1 MGYTELELKVPT
13 DFSNSDLKKVISQK
27 IDTSE
32 HSFSILR
39 KSLDARNKR
48 DIHWLLRIGVT
59 SPAIKGEAPE
69 IKKLE
74 FPSSDHGKEKKVII
88 TGCGPAGIFC
98 GLILQRSGYSVVVI
112 EKGGRVQK
120 RTADIES
127 FENSGLLIKN
137 SGYCFGEGGAGT
149 FSDGKLTSRT
159 KTITLEKNF
168 IFEELIKA
176 GAPEEIAYMTHP
188 HLGSDNLKKI
198 IPAIISDFRS
208 RGGTVLFETEVTEIH
223 RSGDKI
229 TALEITGKQNGK
241 LEGDVFIFA
250 PGHSSFNLYRLLLKN
265 KVELSTKPFAIGF
278 RVEHLQE
285 TINLA
290 QWGTA
295 SLPGVKAAEY
305 RLAESFDNSSVFSF
319 CMCPGGKVVQSSPE
333 SGLSVVNG
341 MSNYFRSGMFAN
353 SAVVTPFKI
362 EEISNAPVSPPKA
375 LDLLEDLEKKF
386 YNSTNSFDIP
396 ATNITDLING
406 KTSIRFSPSSYSFKL
421 VSRDF
426 QELFPETVLERLIN
440 GLKIFNNKIRGFQD
454 GVAMGLESKTS
465 SPLKAQRNQNLTTP
479 PFSNLYICGEGSGNA
494 GGIISSAADG
504 VRVAMAVI
512 RI

>member
-1 MGYTELELKVPT
+1 M
-13 DFSNSDLKKVISQK
+13 
-27 IDTSE
+27 
-32 HSFSILR
+32 
-39 KSLDARNKR
+39 
-48 DIHWLLRIGVT
+48 
-59 SPAIKGEAPE
+59 
-69 IKKLE
+69 
-74 FPSSDHGKEKKVII
+74 
-88 TGCGPAGIFC
+88 
-98 GLILQRSGYSVVVI
+98 
-112 EKGGRVQK
+112 
-120 RTADIES
+120 
-127 FENSGLLIKN
+127 
-137 SGYCFGEGGAGT
+137 
-149 FSDGKLTSRT
+149 
-159 KTITLEKNF
+159 
-168 IFEELIKA
+168 
-176 GAPEEIAYMTHP
+176 
-188 HLGSDNLKKI
+188 
-198 IPAIISDFRS
+198 
-208 RGGTVLFETEVTEIH
+208 TEIH

-250 PGHSSFNLYRLLLKN
+250 PGHSSFNLYRMLLEN
-265 KVELSTKPFAIGF
+265 NVQFSTKPFAIGF

-285 TINLA
+285 AINLA

-341 MSNYFRSGMFAN
+341 MSNYSRNGIFAN

-362 EEISNAPVSPPKA
+362 EEISNAHVSPLTA

-406 KTSIRFSPSSYSFKL
+406 KTSNRFSSSSYSFNL

-426 QELFPETVLERLIN
+426 HELFPKTVLERLIN

-465 SPLKAQRNQNLTTP
+465 SPLKAQRNQNLTTQ

>member
-1 MGYTELELKVPT
+1 MGYTELEIKLPT
-13 DFSNSDLKKVISQK
+13 DFSDHQLKKAVSK
-27 IDTSE
+27 NIDSADI
-32 HSFSILR
+32 SFSILR
-39 KSLDARNKR
+39 KSLDARNKK
-48 DIHWLLRIGVT
+48 DIHWLLRVGVQ
-59 SPAIKGEAPE
+59 SPAIKGERPE

-74 FPSSDHGKEKKVII
+74 LPSSDHGKGKKVVI

-98 GLILQRSGYSVVVI
+98 GLILQRSGYYVTII
-112 EKGGRVQK
+112 EKGTDIPK
-120 RTADIES
+120 RTDDINK
-127 FENSGLLIKN
+127 FEKSGILNKN

-176 GAPEEIAYMTHP
+176 GAPDEIAYMTHP

-208 RGGTVLFETEVTEIH
+208 SGGTVLFETELTDLYKTNE
-223 RSGDKI
+223 KI
-229 TALEITGKQNGK
+229 TAVEVSGKHSGK
-241 LEGDVFIFA
+241 IDGDIFIFA

-265 KVELSTKPFAIGF
+265 NVELSTKPFAIGF
-278 RVEHLQE
+278 RVEHLTE

-290 QWGTA
+290 QWGKR

-333 SGLSVVNG
+333 NGLSVVNG
-341 MSNYFRSGMFAN
+341 MSNYSRSGIFSN

-362 EEISNAPVSPPKA
+362 EELSNAPVSPLTA

-406 KTSIRFSPSSYSFKL
+406 KTTNRFSSSSYSFNL

-426 QELFPETVLERLIN
+426 NELFPKTVLERLIK
-440 GLKIFNNKIRGFQD
+440 GLRIFNNKIKGFEE
-454 GVAMGLESKTS
+454 GVALGLESKTS

-479 PFSNLYICGEGSGNA
+479 PYSNLYICGEGSGNA

-504 VRVAMAVI
+504 VRVAMALI
-512 RI
+512 H

>member
-1 MGYTELELKVPT
+1 
-13 DFSNSDLKKVISQK
+13 
-27 IDTSE
+27 
-32 HSFSILR
+32 
-39 KSLDARNKR
+39 
-48 DIHWLLRIGVT
+48 
-59 SPAIKGEAPE
+59 
-69 IKKLE
+69 
-74 FPSSDHGKEKKVII
+74 
-88 TGCGPAGIFC
+88 
-98 GLILQRSGYSVVVI
+98 
-112 EKGGRVQK
+112 
-120 RTADIES
+120 
-127 FENSGLLIKN
+127 
-137 SGYCFGEGGAGT
+137 
-149 FSDGKLTSRT
+149 
-159 KTITLEKNF
+159 
-168 IFEELIKA
+168 
-176 GAPEEIAYMTHP
+176 
-188 HLGSDNLKKI
+188 
-198 IPAIISDFRS
+198 
-208 RGGTVLFETEVTEIH
+208 VTEIH

-250 PGHSSFNLYRLLLKN
+250 PGHSSFNLYRMLLEN
-265 KVELSTKPFAIGF
+265 NVQFSTKPFAIGF

-285 TINLA
+285 AINLA

-341 MSNYFRSGMFAN
+341 MSNYSRNGIFAN

-362 EEISNAPVSPPKA
+362 EEISNAHVSPLTA

-406 KTSIRFSPSSYSFKL
+406 KTSNRFSSSSYSFNL

-426 QELFPETVLERLIN
+426 HELFPKTVLERLIN

-465 SPLKAQRNQNLTTP
+465 SPLKAQRNQNLTTQ